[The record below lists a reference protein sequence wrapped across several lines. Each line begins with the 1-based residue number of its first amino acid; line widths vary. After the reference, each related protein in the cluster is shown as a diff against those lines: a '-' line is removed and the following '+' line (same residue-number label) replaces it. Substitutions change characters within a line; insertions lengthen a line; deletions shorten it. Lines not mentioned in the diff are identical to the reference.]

1 MRLPMF
7 LAAPALFAL
16 ASPAFAALTV
26 GARAPTFTTQAAT
39 GGQVTTFDLREKLR
53 HGPVVVY
60 FFPAAF
66 TSGCTVEA
74 HAFAEAAAQF
84 QAAGATLIGLS
95 ADPIATLQRFSTVE
109 CRSAFPVGVAQ
120 PATIS
125 GFDVQLSGH
134 AVSNR
139 TSYVI
144 APDGRVIYAHSDMN
158 PIGHVEG
165 TLAAVREWRR
175 AHPRG

>member
-1 MRLPMF
+1 MPRLS
-7 LAAPALFAL
+7 LLLAPALLTLATPAL
-16 ASPAFAALTV
+16 AALPV
-26 GARAPTFTTQAAT
+26 GARAPAFTTQAAT
-39 GGQVTTFDLREKLR
+39 GGQVASFDLRRKLR
-53 HGPVVVY
+53 RGPVVVY

-84 QAAGATLIGLS
+84 QAQGATLIGLS

-120 PATIS
+120 PAMIT
-125 GFDVQLSGH
+125 GYDVPLGGGR
-134 AVSNR
+134 AITNR

-144 APDGRVIYAHSDMN
+144 TPDNRILYAHSDMN

-175 AHPRG
+175 THPR